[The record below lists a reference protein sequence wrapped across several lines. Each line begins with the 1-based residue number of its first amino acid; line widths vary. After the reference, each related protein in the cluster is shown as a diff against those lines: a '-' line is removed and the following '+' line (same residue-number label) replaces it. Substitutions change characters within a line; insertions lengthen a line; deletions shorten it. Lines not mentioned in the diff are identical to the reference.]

1 MPVIQMGL
9 ASDTLSEQALF
20 DVGNHFIR
28 TQLATVQGTA
38 LPCPYGGKQRL
49 ISVDL
54 DTTRLQ
60 ATGLTPLDIVTAIG
74 SKESCYR
81 HPGPGTR
88 VAVQRRDHIVAYP
101 RSPDPAGTSA
111 PVAATSR
118 G

>member
-38 LPCPYGGKQRL
+38 LPRPYGGKQGL

-74 SKESCYR
+74 SKECHDRLSLHCGNTGGFLDLHVSRQSSDTELDY
-81 HPGPGTR
+81 
-88 VAVQRRDHIVAYP
+88 
-101 RSPDPAGTSA
+101 
-111 PVAATSR
+111 AA
-118 G
+118 

>member
-38 LPCPYGGKQRL
+38 LPRPYGGKQGL

-74 SKESCYR
+74 SKECHGLRS
-81 HPGPGTR
+81 
-88 VAVQRRDHIVAYP
+88 QRRPLSATQHNP
-101 RSPDPAGTSA
+101 TTSL
-111 PVAATSR
+111 VGISFHCNES
-118 G
+118 